1 MKRTAIFRC
10 SCKKRGS
17 ISIRK
22 GTLLEQAKISFRR
35 FILLFYTF
43 LQSFTYAQGILYCH
57 SYILIDFCS
66 FTVRREVS
74 LTESEDEGDSDDPI
88 TEANNTLSTQTI
100 CNYYKYFKEAIGISD

>member
-1 MKRTAIFRC
+1 MHKV
-10 SCKKRGS
+10 
-17 ISIRK
+17 
-22 GTLLEQAKISFRR
+22 
-35 FILLFYTF
+35 FYIATD
-43 LQSFTYAQGILYCH
+43 I
-57 SYILIDFCS
+57 ILIDFCS